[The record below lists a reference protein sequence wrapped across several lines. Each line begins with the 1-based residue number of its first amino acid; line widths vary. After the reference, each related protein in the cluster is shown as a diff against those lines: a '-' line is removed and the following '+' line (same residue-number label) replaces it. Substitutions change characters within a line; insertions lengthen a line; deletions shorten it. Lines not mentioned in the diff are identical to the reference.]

1 MTTKTDPFMAELLK
15 TAANKNGTGAV
26 VVADW
31 AKQQY
36 GVGISHLIMQYLFGL
51 NVIPYPAIIEL
62 AGPPGSC
69 KSAFLQYL
77 MRLYLEQ
84 MFSAVMLE
92 TEGKMSGTLLNSILE
107 EHAESAVIYPGL
119 NTQELWQRTMTS
131 VLKAYRKYYADTLK
145 QFQKGKGELARP
157 LLLGL
162 DSLGAAP
169 SEDSVDA
176 ISKTG
181 AAERTFP
188 VEALKNSRYFAQL
201 PTRLRD
207 LPVTVIYTNH
217 EMKKISEG
225 PQFGFGGP
233 VERSTKGGAT
243 PDFFCGIRL
252 FFEQASKPVEIKK
265 GVFQQNLAI
274 EVYKN
279 SFNQKGNRITLTM
292 EWSKEI
298 DQETNTEIQH
308 TKFLWGKA
316 LVNYL
321 APNAPGFKYDREAV
335 KKFLTVTRQSDTKFS
350 CKELGISDMNPEE
363 LGNIIE
369 SNTEI
374 VDKLRP
380 YLGIKKWNEYNGT
393 PASMVVSE
401 FDPAD
406 EEDSE

>member
-1 MTTKTDPFMAELLK
+1 MTHSLDPFMSALLK
-15 TAANKNGTGAV
+15 TAADKHGSGAV

-31 AKQQY
+31 AKQQF
-36 GVGISHLIMQYLFGL
+36 GVGIPHLMLEYLMGL

-77 MRLYLEQ
+77 MRVYLEQ
-84 MFSAVMLE
+84 MFGAVMLE

-107 EHAESAVIYPGL
+107 DYASSAVIFPGL
-119 NTQELWQRTMTS
+119 NTQELWQRTMTT
-131 VLKAYRKYYADTLK
+131 VLKSYKKYYVDTLK

-157 LLLGL
+157 LLMCL

-207 LPVTVIYTNH
+207 LPVTIMYTNH

-252 FFEQASKPVEIKK
+252 FFEQASKPVEVKK
-265 GVFQQNLAI
+265 GVFQQNLSI

-279 SFNQKGNRITLTM
+279 SFNQKGNKVSLTM
-292 EWSKEI
+292 EWNKEI
-298 DQETNTEIQH
+298 DPETNTEIQH
-308 TKFLWGKA
+308 TRFLWGKA

-321 APNAPGFKYDREAV
+321 APNAPGFKYDRESV

-350 CKELGISDMNPEE
+350 CKELGVSDENPEV
-363 LGNIIE
+363 LGNLIE
-369 SNTEI
+369 SNEEL
-374 VDKLRP
+374 VNKLRP

-393 PASMVVSE
+393 PASSAVPE
-401 FDPAD
+401 ITEDD
-406 EEDSE
+406 EE

>member
-1 MTTKTDPFMAELLK
+1 MTVELDPFMASLLK
-15 TAANKNGTGAV
+15 TASDKNGSGAIV
-26 VVADW
+26 VSDW
-31 AKQQY
+31 ARNQY
-36 GVGISHLIMQYLFGL
+36 GVGLPHLMLEYAFGL

-77 MRLYLEQ
+77 MRVYLEQ
-84 MFSAVMLE
+84 TFSAIMLE

-107 EHAESAVIYPGL
+107 EYAKAAVIYPGL
-119 NTQELWQRTMTS
+119 STQELWQRTMTS
-131 VLKAYRKYYADTLK
+131 ILKAFRKYYADTLK
-145 QFQKGKGELARP
+145 AYNKGKGALAKP

-201 PTRLRD
+201 PSRLRD
-207 LPVTVIYTNH
+207 LPVTIMYTNH

-252 FFEQASKPVEIKK
+252 FFEQASKPVEVKK

-279 SFNQKGNRITLTM
+279 SFNQKGNRLALTM
-292 EWSKEI
+292 EWTKGV
-298 DQETNTEIQH
+298 DPETNTEVQH

-335 KKFLTVTRQSDTKFS
+335 KKFLTVTRQSDTKYS
-350 CKELGISDMNPEE
+350 CKELDVSEENPEV
-363 LGNIIE
+363 LGNLIE
-369 SNTEI
+369 SQPEL
-374 VDKLRP
+374 VDQLRP
-380 YLGIKKWNEYNGT
+380 YLGIKKWNIYNGT
-393 PASMVVSE
+393 PASETVEEAV
-401 FDPAD
+401 
-406 EEDSE
+406 EEDSSEE

>member
-1 MTTKTDPFMAELLK
+1 MTVALDPFMSALLK
-15 TAANKNGTGAV
+15 TAADKNGSGAV

-31 AKQQY
+31 AKQQF
-36 GVGISHLIMQYLFGL
+36 GVGIPHLMLEYLMGL

-77 MRLYLEQ
+77 MRVYLEQ
-84 MFSAVMLE
+84 MFGAVMLE

-107 EHAESAVIYPGL
+107 EYASAAVIFPGL
-119 NTQELWQRTMTS
+119 NTQELWQRTMTT
-131 VLKAYRKYYADTLK
+131 VLKSYKKYYVDTLK

-157 LLLGL
+157 LLMCL

-207 LPVTVIYTNH
+207 LPVTIMYTNH

-265 GVFQQNLAI
+265 GVFQQNLSI

-279 SFNQKGNRITLTM
+279 SFNQKGNKISLTM
-292 EWSKEI
+292 EWNKEI
-298 DQETNTEIQH
+298 DPETNTEIQH
-308 TKFLWGKA
+308 TRFLWGKA

-321 APNAPGFKYDREAV
+321 APNAPGFKYDRESV
-335 KKFLTVTRQSDTKFS
+335 KKFLTITRQSDTKFS
-350 CKELGISDMNPEE
+350 CKELGITDENPEV

-369 SNTEI
+369 QHEELIN
-374 VDKLRP
+374 KLRP

-393 PASMVVSE
+393 PASAAVPE
-401 FDPAD
+401 IT
-406 EEDSE
+406 EEDDA

>member
-1 MTTKTDPFMAELLK
+1 MTHSLDPFMSALLK
-15 TAANKNGTGAV
+15 TAADKHGSGAV

-31 AKQQY
+31 AKQQF
-36 GVGISHLIMQYLFGL
+36 GVGIPHLMLEYLMGL

-77 MRLYLEQ
+77 MRVYLEQ
-84 MFSAVMLE
+84 MFGAVMLE

-107 EHAESAVIYPGL
+107 DYAASAVIFPGL
-119 NTQELWQRTMTS
+119 NTQELWQRTMTT
-131 VLKAYRKYYADTLK
+131 VLKSYKKYYVDTLK

-157 LLLGL
+157 LLMCL

-207 LPVTVIYTNH
+207 LPVTIMYTNH

-252 FFEQASKPVEIKK
+252 FFEQASKPVEVKK
-265 GVFQQNLAI
+265 GVFQQNLSI

-279 SFNQKGNRITLTM
+279 SFNQKGNKVSLTM
-292 EWSKEI
+292 EWNKEI
-298 DQETNTEIQH
+298 DPETNTEIQH
-308 TKFLWGKA
+308 TRFLWGKA

-321 APNAPGFKYDREAV
+321 APNAPGFKYDRESV

-350 CKELGISDMNPEE
+350 CKELGVSDENPEV
-363 LGNIIE
+363 LGNLIE
-369 SNTEI
+369 SNEEL
-374 VDKLRP
+374 VNKLRP

-393 PASMVVSE
+393 PASSAVPE
-401 FDPAD
+401 ITEDD
-406 EEDSE
+406 EE

>member
-1 MTTKTDPFMAELLK
+1 MAELLK
-15 TAANKNGTGAV
+15 TAANKKGSGAI

-31 AKQQY
+31 AKKQY
-36 GVGISHLIMQYLFGL
+36 GVGIPHLIMQYLLGL

-77 MRLYLEQ
+77 MRMYLEQ
-84 MFSAVMLE
+84 MFSAVMIE

-107 EHAESAVIYPGL
+107 DYSETAVIYPGL
-119 NTQELWQRTMTS
+119 NTQELWQRTMTD
-131 VLKAYRKYYADTLK
+131 VLKMYRKYYVSTLK
-145 QFQKGKGELARP
+145 DFQKGKGPLATP

-169 SEDSVDA
+169 SEDSVAA

-201 PTRLRD
+201 PNRLRD
-207 LPVTVIYTNH
+207 LPVTVVYTNH

-225 PQFGFGGP
+225 PSFGFSGA

-243 PDFFCGIRL
+243 PDFFCGVRL
-252 FFEQASKPVEIKK
+252 FFEQATKPVEVKK
-265 GVFQQNLAI
+265 GVFQQNLSI

-292 EWSKEI
+292 EWTKEV
-298 DQETNTEIQH
+298 DPETNTEIQH
-308 TKFLWGKA
+308 THFLWGKA

-335 KKFLTVTRQSDTKFS
+335 KKFLTVTRQSDTKYS
-350 CKELGISDMNPEE
+350 CKELELSEVNPEI
-363 LGNIIE
+363 LGRAIE
-369 SNTEI
+369 DNPDLVE
-374 VDKLRP
+374 KLRP
-380 YLGIKKWNEYNGT
+380 YLGIKKWNEYDGT
-393 PASMVVSE
+393 PAGTSV
-401 FDPAD
+401 
-406 EEDSE
+406 EECVEEEETE

>member
-1 MTTKTDPFMAELLK
+1 MTHSLDPFMSALLK
-15 TAANKNGTGAV
+15 TAADKHGSGAV

-31 AKQQY
+31 AKQQF
-36 GVGISHLIMQYLFGL
+36 GVGIPHLMLEYLMGL

-77 MRLYLEQ
+77 MRVYLEQ
-84 MFSAVMLE
+84 MFGAVMLE

-107 EHAESAVIYPGL
+107 DYAASAVIFPGL
-119 NTQELWQRTMTS
+119 NTQELWQRTMTT
-131 VLKAYRKYYADTLK
+131 VLKSYKKYYVDTLK

-157 LLLGL
+157 LLMCL

-207 LPVTVIYTNH
+207 LPVTIMYTNH

-225 PQFGFGGP
+225 TQFGFGGP

-252 FFEQASKPVEIKK
+252 FFEQASKPVEVKK
-265 GVFQQNLAI
+265 GVFQQNLSI

-279 SFNQKGNRITLTM
+279 SFNQKGNKVSLTM
-292 EWSKEI
+292 EWNKEI
-298 DQETNTEIQH
+298 DPETNTEIQH
-308 TKFLWGKA
+308 TRFLWGKA

-321 APNAPGFKYDREAV
+321 APNAPGFKYDRESV

-350 CKELGISDMNPEE
+350 CKELGVSDENPEV
-363 LGNIIE
+363 LGNLIE
-369 SNTEI
+369 SNEEL
-374 VDKLRP
+374 VNKLRP

-393 PASMVVSE
+393 PASSAVPE
-401 FDPAD
+401 ITEDD
-406 EEDSE
+406 EE

>member
-1 MTTKTDPFMAELLK
+1 MTVALDPFMSALLK
-15 TAANKNGTGAV
+15 TAADKNGSGAV

-31 AKQQY
+31 AKQQF
-36 GVGISHLIMQYLFGL
+36 GVGIPHLMLEYLMGL

-77 MRLYLEQ
+77 MRVYLEQ
-84 MFSAVMLE
+84 MFGAVMLE

-107 EHAESAVIYPGL
+107 EYASAAVIFPGL
-119 NTQELWQRTMTS
+119 NTQELWQRTMTT
-131 VLKAYRKYYADTLK
+131 VLKSYKKYYVDTLK

-157 LLLGL
+157 LLMGL

-207 LPVTVIYTNH
+207 LPVTIMYTNH

-265 GVFQQNLAI
+265 GVFQQNLSI

-279 SFNQKGNRITLTM
+279 SFNQKGNKISLTM
-292 EWSKEI
+292 EWNKEI
-298 DQETNTEIQH
+298 DPETNTEIQH
-308 TKFLWGKA
+308 TRFLWGKA

-321 APNAPGFKYDREAV
+321 APNAPGFKYDRESV

-350 CKELGISDMNPEE
+350 CKELGITDENPEV

-369 SNTEI
+369 QHEELVN
-374 VDKLRP
+374 KLRP

-393 PASMVVSE
+393 PASAAVPE
-401 FDPAD
+401 IT
-406 EEDSE
+406 EEDDE